1 MFYRLLIRPVLYAF
15 SAETAH
21 HFTMRCLALGSGL
34 PWLCALLSRVLG
46 TRDPSLRVQ
55 CLGLTFPNPIGLA
68 AGLDKD
74 AQAVPA
80 LAALGFGFVE
90 VGTITAQAQPGN
102 PLPRLFRLPQDRALI
117 NRMGFNNKGS
127 ELAAARLS
135 QLQRG
140 SAPLGVN
147 IGKTKLV
154 ENAHAADDYALSA
167 RRLGPHADY
176 LVINVSSPNTPGLRD
191 LQAIESL
198 RPLILRVRAEL
209 DRAQPEAA
217 AKRRRPTTT
226 GTVTADAETVPARH
240 IPLLLKIAPDLSDQD
255 IDAVADLALELELDG
270 IIATNTTIGRTGL
283 RTDQASVEACGA
295 GGLSGAPLKA
305 RALAVLQRLHARV
318 GERVVLIAAGGVET
332 VEDVWARLC
341 AGASLVQV
349 YTALIY
355 EGPTL
360 PSRLAHQLSV
370 RLRSEGIAHV
380 DQLRSRAG

>member
-1 MFYRLLIRPVLYAF
+1 LF
-15 SAETAH
+15 
-21 HFTMRCLALGSGL
+21 
-34 PWLCALLSRVLG
+34 G
-46 TRDPSLRVQ
+46 TRDPSLTVR
-55 CLGLTFPNPIGLA
+55 CLGLTFPSPIGLA

-90 VGTITAQAQPGN
+90 VGTITAQGQPGN

-127 ELAAARLS
+127 EVAAARLS

-140 SAPLGVN
+140 PSPLGVN

-154 ENAHAADDYALSA
+154 ENAQAADDYALSTA
-167 RRLGPHADY
+167 RLGAYADY

-198 RPLILRVRAEL
+198 RPLIQRVRSEL
-209 DRAQPEAA
+209 DRVRPD
-217 AKRRRPTTT
+217 RR
-226 GTVTADAETVPARH
+226 V
-240 IPLLLKIAPDLSDQD
+240 PLLLKIAPDLSDQD
-255 IDAVADLALELELDG
+255 IDAVADLALELKLDG
-270 IIATNTTIGRTGL
+270 IIATNTTIGRAGL
-283 RTDQASVEACGA
+283 VTDPASVEACGA

-305 RALAVLQRLHARV
+305 RSLAVLERLHARV
-318 GERVVLIAAGGVET
+318 GESVVLIAAGGVET

-341 AGASLVQV
+341 AGARLVQV

-360 PSRLAHQLSV
+360 PSRLARQLSA
-370 RLRSEGIAHV
+370 RLRSAGIAHV
-380 DQLRSRAG
+380 DQLHRTS